1 MTVRKTNLT
10 DNDFTG
16 EDIMTTSRE
25 QKRVWV
31 DTDISIGHK
40 SGILHY
46 CDVDDGYALAA
57 LLRSPEIQVVG
68 ISSTLG
74 NTNDIKVSTSIART
88 FIASYGPNSV
98 QVFQGA
104 STGLSEHPENMAT
117 NDGVEKMAE
126 ALRHHPMTILSL
138 GAATNIALLLL
149 KYPELENRIT
159 EIIAVAGR
167 RGIDQHFISG
177 KWQPEPFRDLN
188 FEADPR
194 AYAILLQSSIPTTL
208 VPYEA
213 CSSVWIKPGD
223 LITLGQA
230 NRVGK
235 FLARH
240 SFGWIAEW
248 ETVFGANGFN
258 PFDLVAAG
266 YVIAPH
272 LFSSQQLQATIE
284 TGPDDTSSGKTKPY
298 LICNTTVSSGL
309 TVNYCTG
316 TDSTCKRFLLKK
328 ICTHDMT
335 TFLLGLSHINVIV
348 DSVEEA
354 TRFYSETLGF
364 IRARDEDGNDM
375 DYKGVEMEAFAL
387 DAGIMDG
394 RAKVDVRFLKHP
406 QAGIYLE
413 LMHYHTPQG
422 NTLIPPQP
430 KTYDAGGPR
439 HIAMEVSNCNE
450 VFRFLKGRDG
460 VTMINS
466 GKNYHPVKLD
476 GFPITFFYWIDKY
489 GIQWEMEEGRRMGN
503 TSRSII

>member
-1 MTVRKTNLT
+1 MT

-16 EDIMTTSRE
+16 ENIMTTPQE

-31 DTDISIGHK
+31 DTDITIGHK
-40 SGILHY
+40 SGIFRY

-57 LLRSPEIQVVG
+57 LLRSPEIQLIG

-74 NTNDIKVSTSIART
+74 NTDDITVSTSIARD

-98 QVFQGA
+98 PVFQGA
-104 STGLSEHPENMAT
+104 STVLPEPPENMAT
-117 NDGVEKMAE
+117 NEGVEKMAE
-126 ALRHHPMTILSL
+126 ALRHHPMTVLSL

-149 KYPELENRIT
+149 KYPELENRIV
-159 EIIAVAGR
+159 EIVAVAGR
-167 RGIDQHFISG
+167 RSIDQHFISG

-188 FEADPR
+188 FETDPT
-194 AYAILLQSSIPTTL
+194 AFTILLQRSVPLTL

-213 CSSVWIKPGD
+213 CSSFWIKPKD
-223 LITLGQA
+223 LVTIGEA

-235 FLARH
+235 YLAKH
-240 SFGWIAEW
+240 SIGWIAEW

-272 LFSSQQLQATIE
+272 LFSSRQLQATIE
-284 TGPDDTSSGKTKPY
+284 AGPDDTSSGKTKPY
-298 LICNTTVSSGL
+298 LICTTTPSGGA

-316 TDSTCKRFLLKK
+316 MDNTCKPFLLEK
-328 ICTHDMT
+328 ICTHDMAS
-335 TFLLGLSHINVIV
+335 FLLGLSHINVIV
-348 DSVEEA
+348 DSIEEA

-364 IRARDEDGNDM
+364 IQAWDEDGNEM
-375 DYKGVEMEAFAL
+375 DYQGVEMEAFAL

-394 RAKVDVRFLKHP
+394 KAKVDVRFLKHP

-413 LMHYHTPQG
+413 LMHYYTPQG
-422 NTLIPPQP
+422 KNQIPPQP
-430 KTYDAGGPR
+430 KTFDAGGPR
-439 HIAMEVSNCNE
+439 HIAMEVSNCKE
-450 VFRFLKGRDG
+450 VFRFLKDREG
-460 VTMINS
+460 VTMINT
-466 GKNYHPVKLD
+466 GKNYHPVKLQ

-489 GIQWEMEEGRRMGN
+489 GVQWEMEEGRRMGS